1 MADQRGKKSSGAKGA
16 KNAAPGKKPAGKN
29 ARLTTA
35 DDAQNPGSD
44 RVPAPKPR
52 ARKASATQ
60 ADHASAHSK
69 TRRTDAVPKENTKE
83 NTKEDTRES
92 SKSRSNVVRKDVVKN
107 AKPQSSAPA
116 SSLDEEAI
124 KSQGTKA
131 PRRAAGAS
139 RAAAETALD
148 ATITAGEAA
157 EKVERAA
164 ATGSDDAPGKAAGQ
178 NRDAG
183 QGATDAAK
191 DTDAQHNPADPDVLA
206 DRFLELWRAQVAA
219 TAGGS
224 DAASAIGR
232 LYAGLGADTSRLAE
246 GFEAWGRL
254 IGQMATGQAP
264 VQNPFAP
271 PPGLGAMGAGGAGHA
286 GAANS
291 SVGDSGGAS
300 ATNPFAAG
308 LAGMGMPGAFDPMA
322 MMQKFA
328 APFVKPA
335 AKTDTAQPTTG
346 SANNTGAQ
354 GDDASPPGDGH
365 GQAQAQAQTQTERSG
380 NSADAP
386 AGEGDGIRPETP
398 DGQDNGQIVGSP
410 DDKRAGA
417 LAGSGAENKSSRKAS
432 GGEEDGDENGR
443 EQRELG
449 ENTDPS
455 RGAKAA
461 GDASGRRDDEL
472 VELARRIAA
481 LSETIDALETGI
493 DDGSGKPVSGD
504 EPAQ

>member
-1 MADQRGKKSSGAKGA
+1 MT
-16 KNAAPGKKPAGKN
+16 N
-29 ARLTTA
+29 
-35 DDAQNPGSD
+35 
-44 RVPAPKPR
+44 
-52 ARKASATQ
+52 
-60 ADHASAHSK
+60 ADHGSAHSK
-69 TRRTDAVPKENTKE
+69 TRKTDAVPKENTKE
-83 NTKEDTRES
+83 DTKKNTRES
-92 SKSRSNVVRKDVVKN
+92 SNSRSNVVGKDVAKN
-107 AKPQSSAPA
+107 AKPQSSAPV
-116 SSLDEEAI
+116 SSIDERAV

-131 PRRAAGAS
+131 PRRAAGTS
-139 RAAAETALD
+139 RAAAETTLE
-148 ATITAGEAA
+148 ATTTAGEAA
-157 EKVERAA
+157 ENVKQAV

-178 NRDAG
+178 NRDAR
-183 QGATDAAK
+183 QGGTGAAK
-191 DTDAQHNPADPDVLA
+191 DTDAPHDPADPDVLA

-271 PPGLGAMGAGGAGHA
+271 PPGMGAMGAGGAGHA
-286 GAANS
+286 GAANA
-291 SVGDSGGAS
+291 SGGAS

-308 LAGMGMPGAFDPMA
+308 MAGMGMPGTFDPMA

-354 GDDASPPGDGH
+354 GDDASPPGDEH
-365 GQAQAQAQTQTERSG
+365 GQAQTQTQTEGSG
-380 NSADAP
+380 TSADAP
-386 AGEGDGIRPETP
+386 AGEGDGTIPETP

-410 DDKRAGA
+410 DDKRAEV

-443 EQRELG
+443 EQREKG

-493 DDGSGKPVSGD
+493 DDGSGKPASGD

>member
-44 RVPAPKPR
+44 RVPARTPR
-52 ARKASATQ
+52 ARKASATK
-60 ADHASAHSK
+60 ADHASDHSK
-69 TRRTDAVPKENTKE
+69 TRRTGAVPKENTKK
-83 NTKEDTRES
+83 NTRES
-92 SKSRSNVVRKDVVKN
+92 SKSRSNVVRKDVAKN

-116 SSLDEEAI
+116 SSIDEGAV

-148 ATITAGEAA
+148 ATTTAGEAA
-157 EKVERAA
+157 ENVGRAA
-164 ATGSDDAPGKAAGQ
+164 ATRSDEAPGKAAGQ

-183 QGATDAAK
+183 QGASGAAK
-191 DTDAQHNPADPDVLA
+191 DTDAQHNPSDPDVLA

-271 PPGLGAMGAGGAGHA
+271 PPGLGAMGVGGAGHA
-286 GAANS
+286 GAANAS
-291 SVGDSGGAS
+291 GGASGGAS

-308 LAGMGMPGAFDPMA
+308 MAGMGMPGAFDPMA

-328 APFVKPA
+328 APFVKSA
-335 AKTDTAQPTTG
+335 AKTDAAQPTTG

-354 GDDASPPGDGH
+354 GDDASSPGDGH
-365 GQAQAQAQTQTERSG
+365 GQAQAQTQTERRG
-380 NSADAP
+380 NSADAS
-386 AGEGDGIRPETP
+386 AGEGDGTRPETP

-410 DDKRAGA
+410 DDKRAEV

-443 EQRELG
+443 EQREKG

-493 DDGSGKPVSGD
+493 DDGSGKPASGD